1 MNNFYLFFFKK
12 EVKQLLLDEL
22 EIKIP
27 SLNLSFSNKSF
38 ISMKGD
44 ESIFETLKK
53 MDIIFATRIGIFK
66 AKVSEKPEISST
78 SVQVSES
85 QWWCYEK
92 LNNHQDTFDYVPSEL
107 PAMAPARAY
116 FKIKEAHE
124 IFKLN
129 IKSSD
134 SIIEIGSAPGGISY
148 YLLELGVKLISID
161 PALMEPHLLEQYA
174 DRFTHLKESIFDIQS
189 QHLPRTCDWFI
200 SDLNLDGD
208 LNINQS
214 AKIIKMYPK
223 IKGAFIT
230 IKTPRS
236 EDINRISKW
245 TIGFKQKFKV
255 NIINLPSH
263 RREIGLVLTRK

>member
-1 MNNFYLFFFKK
+1 MNKFYLFFFKQ

-22 EIKIP
+22 EIKLP

-53 MDIIFATRIGIFK
+53 INIIFATRIAIFTE
-66 AKVSEKPEISST
+66 KVSEEPEST
-78 SVQVSES
+78 SSSVKVSEN

-92 LNNHQDTFDYVPSEL
+92 LNNHHDTLEYIQSEL

-129 IKSSD
+129 IESSD

-148 YLLELGVKLISID
+148 YLLELGVKLVSID
-161 PALMEPHLLEQYA
+161 PAIMEAHLLEQYA
-174 DRFTHLKESIFDIQS
+174 KNFTHLKDSVFNIQS
-189 QHLPRTCDWFI
+189 HHLPKTCDWVI

-214 AKIIKMYPK
+214 AKIIKMYPN

-236 EDINRISKW
+236 RDINRLSKW

-263 RREIGLVLTRK
+263 RREVGLILTRK